1 MVAFKRKIIH
11 VVFVLMC
18 LSVMMVACGKDDSTD
33 STSSDEEVTRSEDW
47 SAETHGD
54 DADPNY
60 DVVFNEAEVGRIDL
74 TIASSDW
81 EAMLTDENIVAAYG
95 AFGGDSVSTLAPP
108 PGGGMTPAGGM
119 VGVEELTEN
128 PIWVP
133 CTFTF
138 HGMEWTYVGVRYKG
152 NSSLRDTWTSGI
164 YKLPFRFDFDEFEDT
179 YPATDDQR
187 FYGFKKLSLSSGYK
201 DDSLIREKVTA
212 DIFRTLGVP
221 APRTAFYRLFIDYGE
236 GSQYFGL
243 YTMVEIP
250 DDPMLDAQ
258 FVTSDGNLYKPD
270 GTTASFGAGAPSEE
284 DFDKKTNE
292 DEADYTD
299 VNALY
304 TAINDTSSDD
314 DTKKSNVESVFDV
327 DGFLNWLAVN
337 TVVQNWDT
345 YGNMTHNY
353 YLYNDDGLLKWI
365 PWDNNEALKDTD
377 AAAQSPLSLDLPSES
392 LSSWP
397 LISQLL
403 ADSEYLSQYQSY
415 VQATVDDYFNASTMQ
430 AVYAAAYAL
439 IYDYVVGADGE
450 QEGYT
455 LLDSD
460 DDFIDS
466 LNYLNSHVE
475 KRVSAVESYLP

>member
-1 MVAFKRKIIH
+1 MVAIKRKIIH

-81 EAMLTDENIVAAYG
+81 AAMLTDENIVNAYG
-95 AFGGDSVSTLAPP
+95 PFGHPSRFNMMAEPS
-108 PGGGMTPAGGM
+108 
-119 VGVEELTEN
+119 EN

-138 HGMEWTYVGVRYKG
+138 NGMKWTYVGVRFKG
-152 NSSLRDTWTSGI
+152 NSSLRDAWTAGI
-164 YKLPFRFDFDEFEDT
+164 YKIPLRFDFDEFEDT
-179 YPATDDQR
+179 YPAIDDQR

-221 APRTAFYRLFIDYGE
+221 APRTAFYRLFVDYGE

-250 DDPMLDAQ
+250 ADPMLDTQ
-258 FVTSDGNLYKPD
+258 FATSDGNLYKPD
-270 GTTASFGAGAPSEE
+270 GTTASFGAGSPSEE
-284 DFDKKTNE
+284 DFDKETNE

-304 TAINDTSSDD
+304 TAINDTSSNT
-314 DTKKSNVESVFDV
+314 DTWKSNVESVFDV

-377 AAAQSPLSLDLPSES
+377 AGAQSPLSLDLPSES

-403 ADSEYLSQYQSY
+403 ADSEYLSQYQWY
-415 VQATVDDYFNASTMQ
+415 VQKTVDDYFNTSTMQ
-430 AVYAAAYAL
+430 AVYAAAHAL

-475 KRVSAVESYLP
+475 KRVSAVKSYLP